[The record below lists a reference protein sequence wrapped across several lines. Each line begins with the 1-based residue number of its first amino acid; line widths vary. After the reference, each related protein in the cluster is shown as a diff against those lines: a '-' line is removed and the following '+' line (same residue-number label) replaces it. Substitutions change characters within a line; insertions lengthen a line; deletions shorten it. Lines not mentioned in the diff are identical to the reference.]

1 MKKFTLICAIVMVL
15 SLVFNSTVAMAASP
29 PEKVRVFIGFNQPPG
44 QSEENLVR
52 SLGGEIKYTYHIIPA
67 IAAYVPETAIQGLLR
82 NPRVT
87 VIEPDVTIQATDAEL
102 SNSWGVEHIGAGV
115 VHASGNK
122 GAGVKVAI
130 IDTGIDYN
138 NPEFAG
144 RYAGGYDFVNG
155 DNDPMDDEGHG
166 THVAGIIAAADD
178 GSGVVGVAPEA
189 EIYALKVLD
198 ENGSG
203 SFFDVIAALDWV
215 CGNYGSPP
223 RAYITNNSYG
233 STGYPGSLVQQA
245 FDFSNALWGVLNI
258 AAAGNSGTPSG
269 MGDNVEYPGRFGSV
283 VAVAATDRNDIRGY
297 FSSTGPDVELAAPG
311 VAITS
316 TVLNNEYETW
326 SGTSMASPHVA
337 GTAALVI
344 ASGIQDTDRD
354 GFINDEIRQR
364 LVNST
369 LDLGASGRDTQY
381 GWGLID
387 AEAAAEVSNPPP
399 PQPQTVTVSEI
410 ETGTYEGR
418 GRNKSF
424 TEKTSF
430 ATGDTI
436 VFRASVQ
443 DDNGQPIS
451 GAVVE
456 FDLTGPQEVTLTSTP
471 SDDNGLAVATWKT
484 QKPRKRAQ
492 GTPTGT
498 YDVSITGVNI
508 NGYLWDGE
516 APGAS
521 FSLQ

>member
-1 MKKFTLICAIVMVL
+1 MKKFIFIGAIIIVL
-15 SLVFNSTVAMAASP
+15 SLVFNSVAVAAASP
-29 PEKVRVFIGFNQPPG
+29 PEKVRVFIGFNRTPG
-44 QSEENLVR
+44 PSEEDLVR
-52 SLGGEIKYTYHIIPA
+52 GLGGEIKYTYHIIPA

-87 VIEPDVTIQATDAEL
+87 VIEPDVSIQATDAEL

-115 VHASGNK
+115 VQASGNK

-130 IDTGIDYN
+130 LDTGIDYN

-144 RYAGGYDFVNG
+144 RYAGGYDFVNS
-155 DNDPMDDEGHG
+155 DNDPMDDNGHG

-198 ENGSG
+198 KNGSG

-215 CGNYGSPP
+215 CGDYGSPP
-223 RAYITNNSYG
+223 KAYITNNSYG
-233 STGYPGSLVQQA
+233 STGYPGSLVQNA
-245 FDFSNALWGVLNI
+245 FDFADALWGVLNI
-258 AAAGNSGTPSG
+258 AAAGNSGTLSG
-269 MGDNVEYPGRFGSV
+269 TGDNVEYPGRFASV
-283 VAVAATDRNDIRGY
+283 VAVAATDRNDVRGY

-316 TVLNNEYETW
+316 TVLNDEYETW

-369 LDLGASGRDTQY
+369 IDLGASGRDIQY

-387 AEAAAEVSNPPP
+387 AQKSAQIDNPP
-399 PQPQTVTVSEI
+399 PQPQNVTVSKI
-410 ETGTYEGR
+410 ETGTYASR
-418 GRNKSF
+418 GRNKTFTEMTSF
-424 TEKTSF
+424 T
-430 ATGDTI
+430 AGDTI
-436 VFRASVQ
+436 VFRATVQ
-443 DDNGQPIS
+443 DDNGLPVS
-451 GAVVE
+451 GAVVV
-456 FDLTGPQEVTLTSTP
+456 FDITGPQAITLTSKT
-471 SDDNGLAVATWKT
+471 SDHNGLAVATWQT
-484 QKPRKRAQ
+484 QKARKRSQ

-498 YDVSITGVNI
+498 YDVTITDI
-508 NGYLWDGE
+508 NMSGYVWDGI
-516 APGAS
+516 APNVS
-521 FSLQ
+521 FTLQ